1 MERFKS
7 QEGKEVIKMKKS
19 AILFIIL
26 SFILSISSGIRTLF
40 GESSQ
45 QKVTYPKDYRNWTH
59 VKSMVIQQGHPLFE
73 AFGGIHHIYANGKAL
88 EAMTSGKS
96 YPDGAIL
103 VFDLLEAKV
112 ENNAIVEGPRKVLGV
127 MEKNAKNF
135 SETGGWGF
143 EAFKDD
149 TQERVVKDPKNDC
162 FSCHASQTKTDFV
175 FSSFRK

>member
-1 MERFKS
+1 
-7 QEGKEVIKMKKS
+7 MKKS
-19 AILFIIL
+19 IIFL
-26 SFILSISSGIRTLF
+26 GIGGFLLSISLGAIALS
-40 GESSQ
+40 GESNQ
-45 QKVTYPKDYRNWTH
+45 QKVNYPKDYRNWTH

-73 AFGGIHHIYANGKAL
+73 AFGGIHHIYANEKAL

-127 MEKNAKNF
+127 MEKNTKSF
-135 SETGGWGF
+135 TETGGWGF

-149 TQERVVKDPKNDC
+149 TQERVVKDPKGDC

-175 FSSFRK
+175 FSSYRK